1 MLVDDMGGHGRAL
14 EVLQNSLHNRDMDNC
29 NFLDLMNNIRTQLKD
44 RYITEVETSTIFKKH
59 STWKMPHSPQDC
71 SISNT
76 LNILLHV
83 FEFLKSEIFDS
94 NKWILLREL
103 YNGARHSFGDAGLK
117 ISEYYKYC
125 IINAP
130 NAQTDDFVCGIRTN
144 KDKTDEYVS
153 EVHQCNLLKKRSVN
167 QKIYMEE
174 HENTAADDD
183 ILYCKRPFKDLDD
196 CESRTKIP
204 RMLLEQFQLR

>member
-14 EVLQNSLHNRDMDNC
+14 EVLQNSLHNRDMDN
-29 NFLDLMNNIRTQLKD
+29 LDSKSRRGYLTCP
-44 RYITEVETSTIFKKH
+44 YI
-59 STWKMPHSPQDC
+59 
-71 SISNT
+71 
-76 LNILLHV
+76 
-83 FEFLKSEIFDS
+83 
-94 NKWILLREL
+94 WIWMTAHFTNDPILREV
-103 YNGARHSFGDAGLK
+103 AK
-117 ISEYYKYC
+117 KQI
-125 IINAP
+125 P
-130 NAQTDDFVCGIRTN
+130 TQTGQWQNVQY
-144 KDKTDEYVS
+144 KTDEYVS